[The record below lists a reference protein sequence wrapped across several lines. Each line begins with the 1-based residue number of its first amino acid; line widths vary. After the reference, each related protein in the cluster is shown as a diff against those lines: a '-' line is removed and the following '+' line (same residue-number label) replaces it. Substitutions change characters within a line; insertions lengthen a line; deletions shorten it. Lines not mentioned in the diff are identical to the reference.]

1 MTAEIANRFDAERER
16 LRRVAH
22 RMLGSDA
29 EADDAV
35 QEAWLKVS
43 VADTAAVENISG
55 WLTTVVARVCLDMLR
70 SRKSRR
76 EDFVDDAAPS
86 SEVHAKDPE
95 TETLVA
101 DSVGV
106 ALMIVLD
113 RLDPAERIA
122 LVLHDMFGL
131 SFDEIAPI
139 VGRSSEAAR
148 QLASRARRRVHGAPT
163 EHRAGERKVAEAFLA
178 AIRAGDVEAL
188 VAVLDPDVS
197 VTGGAAEVRG
207 ARNWAKNAVFFTKA
221 AQSVHVAL
229 VDGKPALIF
238 APNGKL
244 ERALVF
250 LEIAGDKIRRVEIVT
265 DLSSAEISVF

>member
-1 MTAEIANRFDAERER
+1 
-16 LRRVAH
+16 
-22 RMLGSDA
+22 MLGSDA

-43 VADTAAVENISG
+43 AADTGAVENMSG

-76 EDFVDDAAPS
+76 EDFVDEAPA
-86 SEVHAKDPE
+86 SEEHAIDPE

-178 AIRAGDVEAL
+178 AIRAGDVEGL

-197 VTGGAAEVRG
+197 VIGGQVEIRG
-207 ARNWAKNAVFFTKA
+207 ARNWAKNAVYFTKA
-221 AQSVHVAL
+221 AQSVHVAR

-250 LEIAGDKIRRVEIVT
+250 DEITNDKIARVRIVT
-265 DLSSAEISVF
+265 DLGNVDIAVF